1 MSDLQGPRSQES
13 PSGEWRVNS
22 GVHEIKHVDN
32 GSMIKLAGVL
42 VGVVSIVAAALMG
55 YGAMQSRVERLEEDV
70 EIMRQDIK
78 SKANTTSID
87 KVDRRLESI
96 ESDVKDIL
104 KRLPKGRSR

>member
-1 MSDLQGPRSQES
+1 
-13 PSGEWRVNS
+13 
-22 GVHEIKHVDN
+22 
-32 GSMIKLAGVL
+32 MIKLAGVL